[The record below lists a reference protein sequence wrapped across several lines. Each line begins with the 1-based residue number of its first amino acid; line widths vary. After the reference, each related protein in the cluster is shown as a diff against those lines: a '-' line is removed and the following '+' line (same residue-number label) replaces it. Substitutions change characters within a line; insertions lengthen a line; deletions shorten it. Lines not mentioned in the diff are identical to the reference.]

1 VKVLF
6 LYGPADET
14 VIAQAAE
21 IAAAVRSAPPGTR
34 VRADARDDRT
44 FLGVS
49 TFSEADRTDE
59 FEDVLPDDQ
68 VAYFW
73 NPDATATAETI
84 ATRVEEAFGPRA
96 SAARQRR

>member
-6 LYGPADET
+6 PYGPADET
-14 VIAQAAE
+14 IIAHAEE

-49 TFSEADRTDE
+49 TFSGADRTDE

-73 NPDATATAETI
+73 NPDVTATAESIT
-84 ATRVEEAFGPRA
+84 THVEEAFGPRA
-96 SAARQRR
+96 SAPWQRR